1 MRHWSPENWS
11 MPAEAPASEETLIQC
26 YNKGCG
32 QKFDPETNNTE
43 SCLYHPG
50 PPYFHDAYKIWN
62 CCNKKS
68 TDFGTW
74 LNFPGCTRGK
84 HNGEKPADIVKV
96 AAVKE
101 IRPEKEEEVIVWKGL
116 NKPAERKAVEERKEV
131 PIAVETTPAAL
142 AAIQRFREQ
151 QAGKGDEE
159 GLRIGAPC
167 RNNACDKSYAG
178 PESDATPC
186 IHHPG
191 QAIFHEGMK
200 YWSCCEKKTSNFNA
214 FLQQAGCER
223 GKHQWSAN
231 EKVDNVR
238 DDWFSSNGLITIN
251 VYCKGALPDDVHVT
265 SDGQMLRLHIV
276 HGFGKKETNLIY
288 DLWGEVVCSE
298 SKAVVGERKVEHW
311 LGKVKALRKKCKRD
325 RDLPVKTE
333 CCCLKVFGVT
343 GFAQKIGTMARN
355 R

>member
-1 MRHWSPENWS
+1 
-11 MPAEAPASEETLIQC
+11 MPAEGSSSEDNLVQC

-32 QKFDPETNNTE
+32 QKFDPQNNTTE

-101 IRPEKEEEVIVWKGL
+101 IRPEKEEDVIVWKGL
-116 NKPAERKAVEERKEV
+116 NKPAERKAEEERKEV
-131 PIAVETTPAAL
+131 ALKIDVTPGAQAAL
-142 AAIQRFREQ
+142 QRYREQ
-151 QAGKGDEE
+151 QGNNPASNE
-159 GLRIGAPC
+159 LRIGAPC
-167 RNNACDKSYAG
+167 RNNACDKSYSG

-214 FLQQAGCER
+214 FLAQAGCQK

-231 EKVDNVR
+231 EKVENIR
-238 DDWFSSNGLITIN
+238 DDWFSSNGTITIN
-251 VYCKGALPDDVHVT
+251 VYCKGAVPDDVRVT

-276 HGFGKKETNLIY
+276 HGFGKKETDLLY
-288 DLWGEVVCSE
+288 DLWGEIVCSE
-298 SKAVVGERKVEHW
+298 SRAVVGERKT
-311 LGKVKALRKKCKRD
+311 GKTMRRRLRQNDPNLCKRLLRESRVQIVD
-325 RDLPVKTE
+325 ACRRL
-333 CCCLKVFGVT
+333 CS
-343 GFAQKIGTMARN
+343 
-355 R
+355 

>member
-1 MRHWSPENWS
+1 
-11 MPAEAPASEETLIQC
+11 MPAKGSSSEDNLIQC

-32 QKFDPETNNTE
+32 QKFDPQDNNTE

-101 IRPEKEEEVIVWKGL
+101 IRPEKEEDVIVWKGL
-116 NKPAERKAVEERKEV
+116 NKPAERKAEEEREEV
-131 PIAVETTPAAL
+131 ALKMDVTPGAQAAL
-142 AAIQRFREQ
+142 QRYREQ
-151 QAGKGDEE
+151 QGNNPTSNE
-159 GLRIGAPC
+159 LRIGAPC
-167 RNNACDKSYAG
+167 RNNACDKSYSG

-191 QAIFHEGMK
+191 RAIFHEGMK

-214 FLQQAGCER
+214 FLAQVGCEK

-231 EKVDNVR
+231 EKVENIR
-238 DDWFSSNGLITIN
+238 DDWFSSNGTVTIN
-251 VYCKGALPDDVHVT
+251 VYCKGAVPDDVRVT
-265 SDGQMLRLHIV
+265 SDGQMLRLHVV
-276 HGFGKKETNLIY
+276 HGFGKKETDLIY
-288 DLWGEVVCSE
+288 DLWGEIVCSE
-298 SKAVVGERKVEHW
+298 SRVVVGERKVEIIMKQKDVAGW
-311 LGKVKALRKKCKRD
+311 PRLRYDPALDGRESMEE
-325 RDLPVKTE
+325 VVTE
-333 CCCLKVFGVT
+333 
-343 GFAQKIGTMARN
+343 
-355 R
+355 

>member
-1 MRHWSPENWS
+1 
-11 MPAEAPASEETLIQC
+11 MPAETSTEETLIQC

-32 QKFDPETNNTE
+32 QKFDPRTNDTD

-116 NKPAERKAVEERKEV
+116 NKPAERKAEEERKEV
-131 PIAVETTPAAL
+131 PLTIETTPAAQ

-151 QAGKGDEE
+151 QEGKVAEE

-167 RNNACDKSYAG
+167 RNNACDKSYSG

-214 FLQQAGCER
+214 FLQQAGCQR

-231 EKVDNVR
+231 EKVEHVR
-238 DDWFSSNGLITIN
+238 DDWFSSNGMITIN
-251 VYCKGALPDDVHVT
+251 VYCKGALPEDVRVT

-276 HGFGKKETNLIY
+276 HGFGKKETDLIY

-298 SKAVVGERKVEHW
+298 SKAVVGERKVEVILKQKELAGW
-311 LGKVKALRKKCKRD
+311 PRLRYDPALDGKS
-325 RDLPVKTE
+325 E
-333 CCCLKVFGVT
+333 GVEQQVQ
-343 GFAQKIGTMARN
+343 A
-355 R
+355 